1 MARVNSGHVLVTP
14 GEYVPILLEEGYKC
28 LSDCESGKG
37 SNFCYPIRGEVV
49 KKNFFELLHGP
60 VIGILYPVCASI
72 IAIETGSRS
81 KIRQWL
87 SYWILHSM
95 ITLFELSF
103 AKVLSWIFIWPYM
116 KLILICWLVIP
127 NFSILMG
134 AYAYEQFVRPF
145 FVKHRLVG
153 VWHVPE
159 KGFFSC
165 KLEDILDAWKFI
177 SEGKWK
183 EA

>member
-1 MARVNSGHVLVTP
+1 MWFL
-14 GEYVPILLEEGYKC
+14 
-28 LSDCESGKG
+28 
-37 SNFCYPIRGEVV
+37 
-49 KKNFFELLHGP
+49 FFTR
-60 VIGILYPVCASI
+60 CASI

-134 AYAYEQFVRPF
+134 YLIFLLNFLMWYLGSLTLWLVYGFFGISAYAYEQFVRPF

>member
-1 MARVNSGHVLVTP
+1 MFNLA
-14 GEYVPILLEEGYKC
+14 E
-28 LSDCESGKG
+28 
-37 SNFCYPIRGEVV
+37 
-49 KKNFFELLHGP
+49 P
-60 VIGILYPVCASI
+60 VIGILYPLRASI

-81 KIRQWL
+81 RIRKWL

-103 AKVLSWIFIWPYM
+103 AKVLSWAFIWPNM

-134 AYAYEQFVRPF
+134 SAYVYEQFVRPF

-153 VWHVPE
+153 VWHEPE
-159 KGFFSC
+159 KGLIFSC
-165 KLEDILDAWKFI
+165 KLEDILAAWKYI

-183 EA
+183 EG